1 MLPISGPME
10 IYRTALDVF
19 LDEDIG
25 RGDMTSDMIF
35 TDQIMNAV
43 IFVKQPCV
51 LAGLVEAVD
60 IFLLKDLSV
69 FPRSKDGDILK
80 KGTHVLE
87 VEGKARD
94 VLSVERTALN
104 LLSSMSGIATQ
115 TRYLVEKVNRNNP
128 KCHVSATRKTTPG
141 YRYYEKKAVVIGG
154 GNPHRF
160 GLFDAILIKDNH
172 LAVAGGLDAV
182 LEKIKDRKVPAEI
195 EVESMQDAE
204 KCAEAGVEIVMLDNF
219 SPAHARD
226 AYQKLKNINP
236 NILVEVS
243 GGITSENIEDYAK
256 HADIISLSSITLSA
270 PAVDFSMEVLGE

>member
-1 MLPISGPME
+1 ME
-10 IYRTALDVF
+10 MYRTVLDVF
-19 LDEDIG
+19 LTEDIG
-25 RGDMTSDMIF
+25 QGDMTSDMIF
-35 TDQIMNAV
+35 TDHTTRGV
-43 IFVKQPCV
+43 IIVKQPCV

-60 IFLLKDLSV
+60 LFLLKGLSV
-69 FPRSKDGDILK
+69 FPKSKDGEVLK
-80 KGTHVLE
+80 PGTQVME
-87 VEGKARD
+87 VEGKATD

-115 TRYLVEKVNRNNP
+115 TRMLVEKVNRKNT

-172 LAVAGGLDAV
+172 LAIAGGLDAV
-182 LEKIKDRKVPAEI
+182 LEKIKDRTVPAEI

-236 NILVEVS
+236 NIVVEVS
-243 GGITSENIEDYAK
+243 GGITFENIEAYAE
-256 HADIISLSSITLSA
+256 HADIISLSSITMAA
-270 PAVDFSMEVLGE
+270 PGVDFTMEILEE